1 AHPARSDAEDL
12 LAILRSPRAH
22 SLRNAPRVR
31 LLGPVDILG
40 ATGPVDVSGRGRLIE
55 IGSYLALN
63 PGSDQRALDLVLH
76 PGAVQGDPEAAGH
89 AARELESAVDRLRHW
104 LGQDGEG
111 RVFLA
116 TDGSGAHAFSP
127 AVTCD
132 WDDFRSLYRR
142 GMRSTSPAADA
153 ALAHALALVRG
164 APFAEVTQGSYGWAE
179 PFRQDMVAAVLDT
192 AHELAARRLQHG
204 DFRSAEAAAYRGL
217 AVAPDAELLHR
228 DLLYIYASAGAREQ
242 LVKAVNRLDSTSRH
256 AARDLEPET
265 VSLLRD
271 LMEQP

>member
-1 AHPARSDAEDL
+1 
-12 LAILRSPRAH
+12 
-22 SLRNAPRVR
+22 VR
-31 LLGPVDILG
+31 LLGPVDVLG
-40 ATGPVDVSGRGRLIE
+40 ATGPVEPAARGRLTE
-55 IGSYLALN
+55 IGAYLALN
-63 PGSDQRALDLVLH
+63 PGSDQRALELVLH
-76 PGAVQGDPEAAGH
+76 PGTVQGDPEAAER
-89 AARELESAVDRLRHW
+89 AARELASGIDRLRDW
-104 LGQDGEG
+104 LGRDGDG

-116 TDGSGAHAFSP
+116 TDGSGTHSFSP

-164 APFAEVTQGSYGWAE
+164 APFAEVDQGAYGWAE

-217 AVAPDAELLHR
+217 AVAPDTELLHR

-242 LVKAVNRLDSTSRH
+242 LLKAVNRLDSTSRH
-256 AARDLEPET
+256 AARELEPET

-271 LMEQP
+271 LMDQS